1 MSIVK
6 ATTTAANDD
15 VADIL
20 AAQGETP
27 ERIAAYLGKP
37 APKAKRTRA
46 KPKAD
51 DPDASHLEPAI
62 VAGEV
67 TIPPDASGEPDE
79 S

>member
-1 MSIVK
+1 VSIIK

-27 ERIAAYLGKP
+27 ERIAEYLGKP
-37 APKAKRTRA
+37 APKAKRTRP

-62 VAGEV
+62 VNAEV
-67 TIPPDASGEPDE
+67 VTPPDESDEPDE